1 MKKLFLGLLAAA
13 LLLPLSAL
21 AATDIVAFPAELSV
35 SFEAIPGR
43 VVLAGNQVLF
53 WSESP
58 TYPSVYFEKANVHR
72 ATIANG
78 VLSIELTEP
87 TQVQTGT
94 ANRFNFRL
102 TGTSDTALIDRWFAQ
117 SAGAPTVASA
127 AAAATAGSPAV
138 AATAGD
144 SFTFNAEHERRF
156 GGNRNGKLV
165 FNQEGVSWESLDDA
179 TQSRTWPYKSIRRF
193 NRSNP
198 YKLEIDTFSD
208 GKYSFKLTT
217 KPIGNEEYT
226 KITDYLA
233 AARTAARQ

>member
-1 MKKLFLGLLAAA
+1 MKKVFLGLLAAA
-13 LLLPLSAL
+13 MLLPLSAA

-35 SFEAIPGR
+35 SFDAIPGR

-58 TYPSVYFEKANVHR
+58 TYPSVYFEKTNVHR
-72 ATIANG
+72 ATITNG
-78 VLSIELTEP
+78 VLSVELTEP

-94 ANRFNFRL
+94 AKRFDFRL
-102 TGTSDTALIDRWFAQ
+102 TGTSDTALIDRWFSQ

-127 AAAATAGSPAV
+127 AAAAGSPA
-138 AATAGD
+138 AAAAAAGET
-144 SFTFNAEHERRF
+144 FTFNAEHTRRF

-165 FNQEGVSWESLDDA
+165 FNQQGVSWESLDDA

-193 NRSNP
+193 DRSNP
-198 YKLEIDTFSD
+198 YKLDIDTFSD

>member
-13 LLLPLSAL
+13 LMLPFSAP

-58 TYPSVYFEKANVHR
+58 TYPSIYFQKANVQR

-78 VLSIELTEP
+78 VLSVELTEP

-102 TGTSDTALIDRWFAQ
+102 TGTSDTAVIDRWFSQ

-127 AAAATAGSPAV
+127 AAASAGPA
-138 AATAGD
+138 AAAPAGD
-144 SFTFNAEHERRF
+144 VFTFNAEHTRRF

-193 NRSNP
+193 DRSNP
-198 YKLEIDTFSD
+198 YRLEIDTFSD